1 LSQAED
7 ASMGRLVVYAPGVEP
22 FSMPGDED
30 TYESQ
35 AVICPDG
42 VGSRDLEINRFTLKA
57 GKRLAGHVHW
67 DNDETYYLLA
77 GHACLTLGGRPE
89 DGEGG
94 QDFEVGPESVAFI
107 PAGTFHRL
115 DNTGGEDL
123 ILLTIWPRTPTP
135 GNNPI
140 WDGRLE
146 AWGTTFRMREAPP
159 IGDRS

>member
-1 LSQAED
+1 LSQAKNT
-7 ASMGRLVVYAPGVEP
+7 SMSRLVVYAPDVES

-35 AVICPDG
+35 AVVCPDG
-42 VGSRDLEINRFTLKA
+42 VGSGDLEINRFTLKV

-67 DNDETYYLLA
+67 DNDESYYVLA
-77 GHACLTLGGRPE
+77 GHARLTLGGRPE

-107 PAGTFHRL
+107 PAGTYHRL
-115 DNTGGEDL
+115 DNRGSEDL
-123 ILLTIWPRTPTP
+123 VLLTIWPRSPTP

-140 WDGRLE
+140 WDARLE
-146 AWGTTFRMREAPP
+146 AWGTSFRIRDSDS
-159 IGDRS
+159 IGDRA